1 MRTDDFLEV
10 VHELVA
16 FVRVAEAGSFS
27 AAARRHG
34 LTPSAVSR
42 QVARLER
49 TLGVALLRRT
59 TRQLHLTDAGREV
72 LDRGR
77 ALVAAAQA
85 TLRVAE
91 GHVDAPRGLVRLS
104 APKAFARHVLHAPLL
119 SFLSAYPEVD
129 LHLLVEDRP
138 VDALREGVDLVV
150 RMTDDPPPGMAARA
164 LMPVRQWVLA
174 SPGYLASCARPVHR
188 PEDLALHSCLPLG
201 EQAGDSRWRFT
212 RCADGGPADG
222 DGGGGVIADSEGD
235 GGGLDTAVD
244 VTVSGRYAVNHS
256 EMRLAAIEA
265 GLGVGC
271 VPDFVARDALQA
283 GRVVRLLPGWRVA
296 SHYQGTAYL
305 LFPASRH
312 MPPKLRAL
320 IDHLVAEL
328 APRRGVRS

>member
-1 MRTDDFLEV
+1 M
-10 VHELVA
+10 
-16 FVRVAEAGSFS
+16 
-27 AAARRHG
+27 
-34 LTPSAVSR
+34 
-42 QVARLER
+42 
-49 TLGVALLRRT
+49 
-59 TRQLHLTDAGREV
+59 
-72 LDRGR
+72 
-77 ALVAAAQA
+77 
-85 TLRVAE
+85 
-91 GHVDAPRGLVRLS
+91 RLS

-174 SPGYLASCARPVHR
+174 SPGYLASSGRPVRR

-212 RCADGGPADG
+212 RCAGEGTIDG
-222 DGGGGVIADSEGD
+222 DGDGD
-235 GGGLDTAVD
+235 DGTVD
-244 VTVSGRYAVNHS
+244 VLVSGRYAVNHS
-256 EMRLAAIEA
+256 EMRLAAIET

-271 VPDFVARDALQA
+271 VPDFVAQDALQA
-283 GRVVRLLPGWRVA
+283 GRVVRLLPEWRVA

-305 LFPASRH
+305 LFPASQH

-328 APRRGVRS
+328 AAGG